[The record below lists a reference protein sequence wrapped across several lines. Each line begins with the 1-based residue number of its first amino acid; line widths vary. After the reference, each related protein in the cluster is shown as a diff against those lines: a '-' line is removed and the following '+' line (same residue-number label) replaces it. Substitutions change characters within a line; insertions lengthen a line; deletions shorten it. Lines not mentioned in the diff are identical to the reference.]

1 MTPDQERKI
10 DELHAMLKALLRQ
23 TGPKRPMGDEKIFK
37 DPSAKH
43 WNGDLYAG
51 RQMSEA
57 PPDYLRAFAK
67 YKGAC
72 AYMARKEN
80 DPTKTQY
87 ADRDEKSAKL
97 AEEWVAFKEATED
110 APKQAPR
117 ASAPQYTSDDDGGEL
132 PF

>member
-10 DELHAMLKALLRQ
+10 DEALLLLKTLLRQ
-23 TGPKRPMGDEKIFK
+23 TGPKRPMADEKIFK
-37 DPSAKH
+37 DPSPKH
-43 WNGDLYAG
+43 WSGELYAG
-51 RQMSEA
+51 RQMSETPA
-57 PPDYLRAFAK
+57 EYLRAFAK

-80 DPTKTQY
+80 DPSKVQY

-97 AEEWVAFKEATED
+97 AEDWVAFKEATET
-110 APKQAPR
+110 APAKAPHGF
-117 ASAPQYTSDDDGGEL
+117 QGNFGEEDGL